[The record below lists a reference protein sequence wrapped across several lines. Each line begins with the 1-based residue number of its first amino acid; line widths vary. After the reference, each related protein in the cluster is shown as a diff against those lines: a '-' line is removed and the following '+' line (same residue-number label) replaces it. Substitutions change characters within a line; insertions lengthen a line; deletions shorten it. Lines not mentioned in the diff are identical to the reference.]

1 MKKLKTG
8 RGGLVH
14 VKPTGFVNCHF
25 SKLGFSS
32 PRKIGR
38 QGSCLLR
45 QEDWLKQAVDSFG
58 SLEFSQFSLSVG
70 ARVILGLQL

>member
-8 RGGLVH
+8 WGGLVH
-14 VKPTGFVNCHF
+14 VKPPGFVNWHF
-25 SKLGFSS
+25 SKLDFSS

-38 QGSCLLR
+38 QGSYLLR